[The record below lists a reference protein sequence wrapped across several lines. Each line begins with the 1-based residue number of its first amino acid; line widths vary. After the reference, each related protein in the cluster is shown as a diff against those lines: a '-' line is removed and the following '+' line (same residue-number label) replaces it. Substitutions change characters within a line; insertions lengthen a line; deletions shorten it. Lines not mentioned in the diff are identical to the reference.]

1 MKKLFYLLFLLPLAF
16 LASCS
21 SDDDFPQV
29 DLKFTLDGVYQNES
43 TGAFYAVA
51 GDEVNLGGVTATSLT
66 NQAATVTNP
75 VFYVNGYP
83 IRPFPVEDEEND
95 QTVFTYGPVNEYFV
109 VDKVNFITTYVTILQ
124 VDKSITNGKIVVP
137 VTVVAEEEDLPSE
150 VLSVGKGTYS
160 VTMRMSP
167 KD

>member
-21 SDDDFPQV
+21 NDDDFPQV

-43 TGAFYAVA
+43 TGAFYAVE
-51 GDEVNLGGVTATSLT
+51 GDEVSIGGLTATSLT

-75 VFYVNGYP
+75 SFYVNGNP
-83 IRPFPVEDEEND
+83 IIPFPVEDEEND
-95 QTVFTYGPVNEYFV
+95 ETVFTYGTINQFFV
-109 VDKVNFITTYVTILQ
+109 PEKVNFITTYMTILQ
-124 VDKSITNGKIVVP
+124 VDKSIVNGKIVVP
-137 VTVVAEEEDLPSE
+137 ITVVSDDDQLPSE
-150 VLSVGKGTYS
+150 VLTAGKGTYS
-160 VTMRMSP
+160 VTMRMAP